1 MKGHGC
7 LPFPRNLY
15 WKFEKSYCM
24 QVQKQDY
31 MPQNLLQNKQ
41 AITAEATE
49 EFIENKISEK
59 IVKLNALLDVN
70 SRNVKEIAIPQE
82 KRQDI
87 VNEQRKVL

>member
-1 MKGHGC
+1 MKGHGY

-15 WKFEKSYCM
+15 CKFEKSHCM

-41 AITAEATE
+41 AITTEATE
-49 EFIENKISEK
+49 EFIENKIAEK

-70 SRNVKEIAIPQE
+70 SRNVKEIAIPPE

-87 VNEQRKVL
+87 VNEQKKVL

>member
-1 MKGHGC
+1 
-7 LPFPRNLY
+7 
-15 WKFEKSYCM
+15 
-24 QVQKQDY
+24 